1 MSAVLNDESGRD
13 DAQRMLSD
21 AVTTF
26 TSRATTLKRVR
37 GLRDTQPGFDR
48 NLWQSIADQGWL
60 GIQVPEEYG
69 GQGLGFSEL
78 RIIAEGLG
86 GALIPEPVTACGVL
100 ATGALLYGDNEA
112 LKKKLLPQMVEG
124 KLIVSLAWQEGLTS
138 TDVKAGLKAGRN
150 AQGFV
155 LNGAKRFVTPAAGAD
170 GYIVSATG
178 DGKTGLYYLP
188 ADTRGIQTKLERRAD
203 GTFCALLTF
212 TDVQVAADAVVA
224 SGATADAAL
233 RRAIDEATVV
243 AGAELFGCMSNVL
256 ELTLT
261 YMKTRVQFGVPI
273 GSFQALQHRVV
284 DLWIQK
290 ELSGALVG
298 HAMDEMDEDIS
309 ADRLAE
315 LASRVK
321 SRCADGG
328 IDIAR
333 ECIRLHGA
341 IGFTDDYDAGLYLK
355 RAMVL
360 SAWMGNGAEHRRRF
374 DASRATHANADAD
387 AAARLKGIKP
397 ADLPGA
403 PGDRP
408 RDTDWNALTD
418 DQFRVEAA
426 AFFDKHFPRELR
438 FVQRKFKKAEIHP
451 YMQKLSETGW
461 LAPAWP
467 RQWGGMALAPS
478 KQVIYLEE
486 RERIGGARV
495 LEQGITM
502 VGPMLMKYG
511 SEEQQN
517 EYIPKVMSA
526 EHIWCQG
533 YSEPNA
539 GSDLASLQTHAVLDG
554 DHWVINGSKIW
565 TSGSTEAN
573 HIYVLARTDRDA
585 KKQSG
590 ISFFLV
596 DMKTPGL
603 TLRPIRTLPG
613 EEPFCQTF
621 FDNVRVPA
629 KNMVGQVNHGWT
641 IAKGLLGF
649 ERLNSGTP
657 RRAQYPLNKLK
668 EIAQARGLWD
678 DPEFRSKFTKLEMDV
693 HDLGMVFAQYADI
706 VSSGANPG
714 PGISMLKIWASE
726 SNMRLNGLMVEAAGA
741 AGALSNEVD
750 FGGAKVDIHFSYCL
764 LFPGVIASGTND
776 IQRNVLAKRVL
787 GLN

>member
-1 MSAVLNDESGRD
+1 MSAVLNDESGRQ

-21 AVTTF
+21 AVDTF
-26 TSRATTLKRVR
+26 VARATTIKRVR

-48 NLWQSIADQGWL
+48 NLWQSVADQGWL
-60 GIQVPEEYG
+60 GIHVPEIYG
-69 GQGLGFSEL
+69 GQGLGFGEL
-78 RIIAEGLG
+78 RVVAEGLG
-86 GALIPEPVTACGVL
+86 GALMPEPVTACSVL
-100 ATGALLYGDNEA
+100 ATGALHYGDNEA
-112 LKKKLLPQMVEG
+112 LKKNLLPKMVEG
-124 KLIVSLAWQEGLTS
+124 KLIVCLAWQESLTS
-138 TDVKAGLKAGRN
+138 TDLKASVKATRN
-150 AQGFV
+150 AQGFA

-170 GYIVSATG
+170 GCIVSALDG
-178 DGKTGLYYLP
+178 GKTGLYYLP
-188 ADTRGIQTKLERRAD
+188 ANTKGIETQLERRAD
-203 GTFCALLTF
+203 GTCCGLLTF
-212 TDVQVAADAVVA
+212 KDAQVAADAVVA
-224 SGATADAAL
+224 SGAAADAAL
-233 RRAIDEATVV
+233 RRAVDEATVV
-243 AGAELFGCMSNVL
+243 ASAELFGCMSNVL
-256 ELTLT
+256 DLTLT

-273 GSFQALQHRVV
+273 GSFQALQHRIV

-298 HAMDEMDEDIS
+298 YVMNQMDKGVS

-355 RAMVL
+355 RALVL

-374 DASRATHANADAD
+374 DASRSTHANADAD
-387 AAARLKGIKP
+387 AAARLARIKP
-397 ADLPGA
+397 ADLPGT
-403 PGDRP
+403 PGERP
-408 RDTDWNALTD
+408 VDTDWNALSD

-426 AFFDKHFPRELR
+426 AYFDKHYPKQLR
-438 FVQRKFKKAEIHP
+438 FVQRKFKKHEIHD
-451 YMQKLSETGW
+451 YMKTCSRLGW

-467 RQWGGMALAPS
+467 RQWGGMGLSPA

-517 EYIPKVMSA
+517 EYIPKIMSA

-539 GSDLASLQTHAVLDG
+539 GSDLASLQTHAEQDG
-554 DHWVINGSKIW
+554 DEWVINGSKIW
-565 TSGSTEAN
+565 TSGATEAN
-573 HIYVLARTDRDA
+573 HIYVLARTDNEVKR
-585 KKQSG
+585 QSG

-629 KNMVGQVNHGWT
+629 KNMVGQVNYGWT
-641 IAKGLLGF
+641 IAKGLLSF
-649 ERLNSGTP
+649 ERLNSGSP

-668 EIAQARGLWD
+668 QVAQQRGLWE
-678 DPEFRSKFTKLEMDV
+678 DPEFRSKYTKLEMDV
-693 HDLGMVFAQYADI
+693 HDLGMVFALYADV
-706 VSSGANPG
+706 VSSGGNPG
-714 PGISMLKIWASE
+714 PGIPMLKIWASE

-741 AGALSNEVD
+741 AGALSGELEFGDARVD
-750 FGGAKVDIHFSYCL
+750 VHFAYCL